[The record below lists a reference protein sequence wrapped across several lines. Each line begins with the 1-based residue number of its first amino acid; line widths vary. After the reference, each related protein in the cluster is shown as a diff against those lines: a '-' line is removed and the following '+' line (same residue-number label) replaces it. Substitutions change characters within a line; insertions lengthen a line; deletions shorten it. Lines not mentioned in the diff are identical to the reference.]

1 MSVRRPEGSGSGDRS
16 SAPAGGIAL
25 LPYFSISDRAAIAYE
40 VVARP
45 PSSIGRETLVHQAL
59 ENAHVTSP
67 AVLFVSVPQHMT
79 AALALQPATLA
90 RQGGVIPS
98 EIAWILPRH
107 TTSDEVDGDDLVP
120 ALRAAGF
127 QVVLEADGWPLHGH
141 ARILAV
147 RPDYILLSQGLV
159 AGLRDSITARA
170 ELAGLISFAARL
182 DMRLIARG
190 VDDQPTA
197 TTLIAL
203 GVQFGGGMHLS
214 PPLVLDPAAALPGD
228 ELVGPSWFRQ
238 HEPRK
243 LEAPAAGGPMAPS
256 AVTNLPARAV
266 SQSTDSAFAETL
278 GEVAR
283 RVQAEHDP
291 MRILNVITE
300 LLPRIMPMTALA
312 VFEADWDTD
321 TLIPRVVAGRDIEA
335 LRDRPIPMS
344 QGITGWAFM
353 RGVPYIC
360 DNTVAHPAASTVP
373 GTESDEGPESLL
385 VIPLV
390 AADHRIGVLDV
401 WRNGVK
407 GFAPHDLERCALVAH
422 VTAAAW
428 HNAQLYR
435 QLEER
440 TRTDALTGLHNTRW
454 WDEVAPQEAART
466 LRSGGELG
474 VLLLD
479 LDHFKLVNDTGGH
492 AAGDRILRNVARALR
507 SSVRVSDDLVRFGG
521 EEFLILLHESGLD
534 GALRV
539 AESIRRAVAST
550 PITGEGPSVTA
561 SIGVAVFPH
570 NGPSLEDAVRAADLA
585 MYRAKAEGRD
595 RVVAAYDLPL
605 PTAGWS
611 TSRHPGARPPVLA
624 TPGHYALDA
633 GTVAPTSTAGDGSTS
648 TAKDGRLEES
658 GCSITAPTD
667 VPSLDG
673 SPPLAP
679 AVG

>member
-1 MSVRRPEGSGSGDRS
+1 M
-16 SAPAGGIAL
+16 
-25 LPYFSISDRAAIAYE
+25 
-40 VVARP
+40 
-45 PSSIGRETLVHQAL
+45 HQAL

-67 AVLFVSVPQHMT
+67 AVLFISLPRHMT
-79 AALALQPATLA
+79 AASALQPATLA
-90 RQGGVIPS
+90 RQGGVIPT
-98 EIAWILPRH
+98 EVAWILPRH
-107 TTSDEVDGDDLVP
+107 ISSDEVEGDDLVP
-120 ALRAAGF
+120 AMRAAGF
-127 QVVLEADGWPLHGH
+127 PVVLEADGWPRHGH
-141 ARILAV
+141 GRILAV
-147 RPDYILLSQGLV
+147 RPDYILLGKDLV
-159 AGLRDSITARA
+159 AGLRDSTTARA

-190 VDDQPTA
+190 VDDQPIA

-228 ELVGPSWFRQ
+228 EVVGPSWFRQ

-243 LEAPAAGGPMAPS
+243 LEAPAAGPMAPS
-256 AVTNLPARAV
+256 EVTHLPARAATEP
-266 SQSTDSAFAETL
+266 TDSAFAETL

-300 LLPRIMPMTALA
+300 LLPRIMPMSALA

-321 TLIPRVVAGRDIEA
+321 TLIPRVIAGRDIEA

-353 RGVPYIC
+353 RGVPFIC
-360 DNTVAHPAASTVP
+360 DNTVSHPAASTVP
-373 GTESDEGPESLL
+373 GTEADEGPESLL

-422 VTAAAW
+422 VAAAAW

-507 SSVRVSDDLVRFGG
+507 SSVRVGDDLVRFGG

-539 AESIRRAVAST
+539 AETIRRAVASAS
-550 PITGEGPSVTA
+550 ISGEGPSVTA
-561 SIGVAVFPH
+561 SIGVAVFPR

-595 RVVAAYDLPL
+595 RVVAASDLSL
-605 PTAGWS
+605 PTAGWN
-611 TSRHPGARPPVLA
+611 TPRHPIARPPIVA
-624 TPGHYALDA
+624 EPAHHALDTATRAPIATDGDHA
-633 GTVAPTSTAGDGSTS
+633 GTIATD
-648 TAKDGRLEES
+648 DRLEEP
-658 GCSITAPTD
+658 GRFLTAQTD
-667 VPSLDG
+667 APSLDV
-673 SPPLAP
+673 PPPPPP
-679 AVG
+679 ALG